1 MQAVVG
7 CPSTP
12 HTQVLQAMMPNE
24 ELHAGAKSANPAQV
38 AAALA
43 AGAEVDSLDRGW
55 TALSWLCA
63 QREASEGHLECIK
76 LLLAAGADHKPAEGA
91 LHWTPLHWATQQAPD
106 GHAQCVAALLA
117 AGADPLARDVFGGVP
132 LHFAATR
139 GHLGAVHL
147 LAEAAPAGAVLVQ
160 DNLGQTPLQVALRVG
175 PMSIVSYLVG
185 GVRLSSREIDGAL
198 RVIQH
203 AGFRDPELQCQLLRA
218 LVSWQTLTAQQ
229 WERIPSLCLGIGTA
243 LPAAL
248 QRLRQRQ
255 PCCCAA

>member
-1 MQAVVG
+1 
-7 CPSTP
+7 
-12 HTQVLQAMMPNE
+12 MPNE
-24 ELHAGAKSANPAQV
+24 ELHAGAKSGDPAQV

-91 LHWTPLHWATQQAPD
+91 LHWIPLHWATQQVPD

-139 GHLGAVHL
+139 GRLGAVRL

-160 DNLGQTPLQVALRVG
+160 DNLGQTLLQVALRVG
-175 PMSIVSYLVG
+175 HMSIVSYLVG
-185 GVRLSSREIDGAL
+185 GVRPSS
-198 RVIQH
+198 
-203 AGFRDPELQCQLLRA
+203 
-218 LVSWQTLTAQQ
+218 
-229 WERIPSLCLGIGTA
+229 
-243 LPAAL
+243 
-248 QRLRQRQ
+248 
-255 PCCCAA
+255 